1 MRKIICVM
9 NASLDG
15 FIEGADGKLDWIESW
30 EDSCGL
36 MDQVDTYH
44 ALANSAV

>member
-1 MRKIICVM
+1 MRKIICTM

-15 FIEGADGKLDWIESW
+15 FIEGADGELDWIESW
-30 EDSCGL
+30 KYAYGL
-36 MDQVDTYH
+36 MEQVATRH